1 MYLLDTNHC
10 SKLIDRNL
18 KIIKK
23 LRELGDETLA
33 TCVVVKGEL
42 RFMVARSEQRVE
54 NDRKVSAFLND
65 IQILPV
71 DGVVADEYAKIK
83 LAILS
88 KYGPKEK
95 SAQRKTKIEEIGFS
109 DNDIWIAAIANC
121 NSLTVV
127 TEDGDFTRIGQATSL
142 KVENWI

>member
-1 MYLLDTNHC
+1 MVLASIAGLYERREHSWSPPASSRFSDVSTK
-10 SKLIDRNL
+10 SGIDQ
-18 KIIKK
+18 
-23 LRELGDETLA
+23 
-33 TCVVVKGEL
+33 L
-42 RFMVARSEQRVE
+42 RFMVARSEQKVE
-54 NDRKVSAFLND
+54 NNRKVSAFLND

-83 LAILS
+83 VAILS

-95 SAQRKTKIEEIGFS
+95 SAQRKAKVEKFGFS

-127 TEDGDFTRIGQATSL
+127 TEDGDFTRIGQATGL